1 MKPLYIRMQAFGSY
15 QQAEIDFAGVPGGL
29 FLITGDTGAGKT
41 TIFDAITFALFD
53 ETSGGKR
60 SGEMMRSQYARQD
73 LITEVEFRFLYYDQ
87 IYTIIRRPKQDKY
100 KAKTNDDGSV
110 VYEKN
115 KTPLGPDVELI
126 LPDGTSYPGKKT
138 ETDKKIRE
146 IIGLDAAQFTQIA
159 MLAQG
164 DFMKL
169 LQASSKDRMEIFA
182 KIFDTRIYQFV
193 EQELMNRAKESN
205 IALKKNEEVLH
216 LELQRLRRMEN
227 SKYTECFEEASR
239 FRASAKAEEVTGF
252 IHQLIAEAEEQ
263 QSILAAQDEANR
275 EKYEGLRTS
284 LANAETFNASW
295 DKYQGFL
302 QTKEELDNRQKD
314 MNLLEERLTFGKK
327 ADAVHTKE
335 QAYTERKGEAEH
347 CRKALQTM
355 QDAIL
360 TMEQQ
365 CKESEPLAA
374 KKQALYEKEQPLL
387 SGEIA
392 RIEAM
397 YPQYARYE
405 EAILKKQEQQ
415 KACAA
420 LEKEQNEREALLREK
435 TEEKQKLLQQK
446 ADLEGLIEHVEVL
459 DAEIRAKQE
468 LAEEL
473 KHLSLAMKA
482 LEDAKA
488 EGRKLRLAANETAQ
502 KQIEEEERYNRLYQ
516 QFLDSQAAILA
527 RSLKEGEPCP
537 VCGSRHHEPVVHTGG
552 ELVES
557 HTLKA
562 AQAQLDAIRK
572 EAQENSEALMQ
583 AITAYKA
590 SEQDVLKN
598 GRKYYDDAFQ
608 LDYVS
613 RPDVDQRAKTA
624 LLDVKQL
631 EERRKTAEKNQKALQ
646 ACTKRLA
653 ELEQELLT
661 VSGEYQ
667 MGGRTLQEA
676 QVVLAGLQTTA
687 ETLKQ
692 QLVYATEAEARG
704 EAENCH
710 QKLKHLKAEWESALD
725 TLQKQKARL
734 QEAQGALQTQQSV
747 LQNLLQKQDE
757 AYRLFAETM
766 ENQGFL
772 MEASYRECLMGADA
786 LEQAEEALKLYRQQV
801 QENSAQIRTLE
812 DEMKGRK
819 RQDTTACREAI
830 DALNKEMEESR
841 TAVTRLFSL
850 LENNR
855 DVERKVEALYK
866 KRETML
872 QENAVLR
879 NLDNTA
885 NGKLSGKHLK
895 FQTYIQ
901 RRYFKQ
907 IVDNANKRLYIMSGS
922 QFILQCRDTEALGSQ
937 GYVGLDLDVYSIVND
952 QTRDVKTLSGGESFM
967 AALALALGMAD
978 MIQNTASSVHIDT
991 MFIDE
996 GFGSLSEETR
1006 NQAIAILNGLSGGRR
1021 LVGIISHV
1029 TELKNQIDR
1038 KLIVTKTE
1046 KGSKAVWEV
1055 L

>member
-1 MKPLYIRMQAFGSY
+1 
-15 QQAEIDFAGVPGGL
+15 
-29 FLITGDTGAGKT
+29 
-41 TIFDAITFALFD
+41 
-53 ETSGGKR
+53 
-60 SGEMMRSQYARQD
+60 
-73 LITEVEFRFLYYDQ
+73 
-87 IYTIIRRPKQDKY
+87 
-100 KAKTNDDGSV
+100 
-110 VYEKN
+110 
-115 KTPLGPDVELI
+115 
-126 LPDGTSYPGKKT
+126 
-138 ETDKKIRE
+138 
-146 IIGLDAAQFTQIA
+146 
-159 MLAQG
+159 
-164 DFMKL
+164 
-169 LQASSKDRMEIFA
+169 
-182 KIFDTRIYQFV
+182 
-193 EQELMNRAKESN
+193 
-205 IALKKNEEVLH
+205 
-216 LELQRLRRMEN
+216 
-227 SKYTECFEEASR
+227 
-239 FRASAKAEEVTGF
+239 
-252 IHQLIAEAEEQ
+252 
-263 QSILAAQDEANR
+263 
-275 EKYEGLRTS
+275 
-284 LANAETFNASW
+284 
-295 DKYQGFL
+295 
-302 QTKEELDNRQKD
+302 
-314 MNLLEERLTFGKK
+314 
-327 ADAVHTKE
+327 
-335 QAYTERKGEAEH
+335 
-347 CRKALQTM
+347 
-355 QDAIL
+355 
-360 TMEQQ
+360 
-365 CKESEPLAA
+365 
-374 KKQALYEKEQPLL
+374 
-387 SGEIA
+387 
-392 RIEAM
+392 
-397 YPQYARYE
+397 
-405 EAILKKQEQQ
+405 
-415 KACAA
+415 
-420 LEKEQNEREALLREK
+420 
-435 TEEKQKLLQQK
+435 
-446 ADLEGLIEHVEVL
+446 
-459 DAEIRAKQE
+459 
-468 LAEEL
+468 
-473 KHLSLAMKA
+473 
-482 LEDAKA
+482 
-488 EGRKLRLAANETAQ
+488 
-502 KQIEEEERYNRLYQ
+502 
-516 QFLDSQAAILA
+516 
-527 RSLKEGEPCP
+527 
-537 VCGSRHHEPVVHTGG
+537 
-552 ELVES
+552 
-557 HTLKA
+557 
-562 AQAQLDAIRK
+562 
-572 EAQENSEALMQ
+572 MQ

-598 GRKYYDDAFQ
+598 GKKYYDDAFQ

-734 QEAQGALQTQQSV
+734 QEAQGALQIQQSV

-766 ENQGFL
+766 ESQGFL
-772 MEASYRECLMGADA
+772 TEASYRECLMSADA

-841 TAVTRLFSL
+841 TAATRLFSL

>member
-15 QQAEIDFAGVPGGL
+15 QEAEIDFASVQNGL

-73 LITEVEFRFLYYDQ
+73 LITEVEFRFQYYDQ
-87 IYTIIRRPKQDKY
+87 VYTIIRRPKQDKF
-100 KAKTNDDGSV
+100 KAKTLEDGNV

-126 LPDGTSYPGKKT
+126 LPDGSSYPGKKT

-182 KIFDTRIYQFV
+182 KIFDTRIYQFI
-193 EQELMNRAKESN
+193 EQELMNRTKESN
-205 IALKKNEEVLH
+205 IALKRNEEVIH
-216 LELQRLRRMEN
+216 LELQRLRLMEN
-227 SKYTECFEEASR
+227 SSYQDVFENESR
-239 FRASAKAEEVTGF
+239 FRASAKADEVTAF
-252 IHQLIAEAEEQ
+252 IYQLIAEAEERQ
-263 QSILAAQDEANR
+263 KHLDAQEESDRA
-275 EKYEGLRTS
+275 KYEELRTV

-302 QTKEELDNRQKD
+302 RTRKELDDRQAD
-314 MNLLEERLTFGKK
+314 MNRLEEQLTSGKK
-327 ADAVHTKE
+327 AEAVHIKE
-335 QAYTERKGEAEH
+335 QSYMERKGEADS
-347 CRKALQTM
+347 CSKVLQTM

-360 TMEQQ
+360 TLEQR
-365 CKESEPLAA
+365 CRELEPLVAE
-374 KKQALYEKEQPLL
+374 KQALYEKEQPLL

-405 EAILKKQEQQ
+405 ETLEKKQQQQ
-415 KACAA
+415 KVCAA
-420 LEKEQNEREALLREK
+420 LEKEQNERELLLHAK
-435 TEEKQKLLQQK
+435 TEEKQNLLQQK
-446 ADLEGLIEHVEVL
+446 ANLEQNVEHVEVL
-459 DAEIRAKQE
+459 EAEIRLKQE
-468 LAEEL
+468 LTDEL
-473 KHLSLAMKA
+473 KNLSLAMKA

-488 EGRKLRLAANETAQ
+488 EGKKLRIAANEAAQ
-502 KQIEEEERYNRLYQ
+502 KQTQEEERYNRLYQ
-516 QFLDSQAAILA
+516 QFIDSQAAILA
-527 RSLKEGEPCP
+527 RNLKEGEPCP
-537 VCGSRHHEPVVHTGG
+537 VCGSRHHEPAAHSAE

-557 HTLKA
+557 HTLKE
-562 AQAQLDAIRK
+562 AQSQLDAARK
-572 EAQENSEALMQ
+572 AAQEAGESLMRAL
-583 AITAYKA
+583 TEYKA
-590 SEQDVLKN
+590 GEQDVLKN
-598 GRKYYDDAFQ
+598 GKKYYEEAFQ
-608 LDYVS
+608 LETVS
-613 RPDVDQRAKTA
+613 RLDVEQRGKELH
-624 LLDVKQL
+624 LLVKQL
-631 EERRKTAEKNQKALQ
+631 EERRNLAEQNRKALEE
-646 ACTKRLA
+646 CTKRLN
-653 ELEQELLT
+653 ELEGELLT
-661 VSGEYQ
+661 VSGEQ
-667 MGGRTLQEA
+667 QIKSRTLQEA
-676 QVVLAGLQTTA
+676 QVALAGFLTTV

-692 QLVYATEAEARG
+692 QLVYETEREARQ
-704 EAENCH
+704 EADIRS
-710 QKLKHLKAEWESALD
+710 QKLKTQKAAWETALD
-725 TLQKQKARL
+725 ELQSQKSKL
-734 QEAQGALQTQQSV
+734 QEQQGAFQTQESV
-747 LQNLLQKQDE
+747 YKNLSAKQEE
-757 AYRLFAETM
+757 AYQLFAQTM
-766 ENQGFL
+766 ESQGFVT
-772 MEASYRECLMGADA
+772 EAAYRECLMTA
-786 LEQAEEALKLYRQQV
+786 EALQAAEQTIKVYQQQV
-801 QENSAQIRTLE
+801 QENNAQIRTLE
-812 DEMKGRK
+812 DEMKGRE
-819 RQDTTACREAI
+819 RQDTTEAQTKL
-830 DALNKEMEESR
+830 DALQKCMDENR
-841 TAVTRLFSL
+841 AAATRLYSL
-850 LENNR
+850 MENNR
-855 DVERKVEALYK
+855 EVAQKVEVLYRN
-866 KRETML
+866 REAML
-872 QENAVLR
+872 KENTVLR

-922 QFILQCRDTEALGSQ
+922 QFILQCRDTDALGSQ
-937 GYVGLDLDVYSIVND
+937 GFVGLDLDVYSIVND

-978 MIQNTASSVHIDT
+978 MIQHTASSVHIDT

-1006 NQAIAILNGLSGGRR
+1006 NQAIAILNELSGGKR

-1029 TELKNQIDR
+1029 TELKQQIDR